1 MGSGLRGG
9 ARFWGRRFFG
19 PRLFEGFGIAC
30 MVLGDVEF
38 LIPMSRFCAFLIG
51 CWSEYK
57 YGLGFLITHRR
68 MKMYEMASKLKYSTS
83 LPGSTHHSI
92 STRHYRP
99 PSTAIHKRVPLKV

>member
-1 MGSGLRGG
+1 
-9 ARFWGRRFFG
+9 
-19 PRLFEGFGIAC
+19 

-83 LPGSTHHSI
+83 LLGSTHHSV

-99 PSTAIHKRVPLKV
+99 PRLLSISEFPLKYNITFREPLPREVM